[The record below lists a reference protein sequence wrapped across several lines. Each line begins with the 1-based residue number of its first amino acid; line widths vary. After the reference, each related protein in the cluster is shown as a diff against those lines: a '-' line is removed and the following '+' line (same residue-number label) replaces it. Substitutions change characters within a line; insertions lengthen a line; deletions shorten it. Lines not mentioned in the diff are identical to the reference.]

1 MITRIDMK
9 GVATYDNN
17 GICIDNCKA
26 VNFIYGPNGSG
37 KSTISNYL
45 QTPDDSKYANCS
57 IDWDHG
63 ILSELVVY
71 NRAFRENNFKGE
83 IAGVFTLGQATIDDI
98 KKHEELKKKRD
109 FRQNELNSRNETLKT
124 KKQEK
129 QKNANDFR
137 DTVWQLI
144 LKNHESEF
152 KEAFTGVRADKEKFK
167 SKVLV
172 EYMNNHD
179 SAESYESL
187 VSKAKTLFASKP
199 EKAPKFI
206 WNIENNIT
214 KLFNVETD
222 SIWGRIIVGCKDLP
236 ISKLIDQLNNSDWV
250 SKGRDYIIGNNS
262 RCPFC
267 QQDTITQDLRNQLE
281 QFFSGEYEEKI
292 NQINELL
299 VSYQESA
306 NTIVA
311 YLQQIANSLSNNNI
325 GNIDVMAFTTTI
337 DSLSSLFSKNIDSMS
352 SKAKEPSV
360 IVSLIDSSKIVNQLK
375 STIITANTSIDKH
388 NRMVDNF
395 SSERAQLIDDIW
407 AYLLDINQP
416 VIDAFIH
423 DQSCFDKAIKAI
435 EAQINSFK
443 TEING
448 LDAQI
453 IEAGKNITSVQ
464 PTVDEINRSLKSY
477 GFNNFSIVCSPINN
491 NLYQIQRSDGSLA
504 SNTLSEGE
512 ETFIS
517 FLYYLQLAKGATD
530 ITKVSAKK
538 ILVIDDP
545 ICSLDSTILYI
556 VSAMVKDLIQ
566 QVKKGDSDVEQLF
579 ILTHNVF
586 FHKEA
591 SFIDGRTQ
599 SDNRIN
605 YWVLQKDLNISTV
618 RPFGTTN
625 PIKTSY
631 ELLWQEINDS
641 SPKSFV
647 SIQNTM
653 RRIIEYYFGMLG
665 NRKYDYV
672 IKKFDSIEEQ
682 QICKSLFYWINDGS
696 HTIPDDLYFDGNPD
710 SIDKY
715 KMIFKRVFE
724 VTGNESHYNMMMG
737 IQDNTEAV

>member
-1 MITRIDMK
+1 MK
-9 GVATYDNN
+9 EVATYDNN
-17 GICIDNCKA
+17 GVCFDSCKA

-45 QTPDDSKYANCS
+45 QAPDDSKYANCS
-57 IDWDHG
+57 IDWDNG
-63 ILSELVVY
+63 VSSELVVY
-71 NRAFRENNFKGE
+71 NRAFRENNFKGD

-109 FRQNELNSRNETLKT
+109 FRQNELNGRNELLKI

-129 QKNANDFR
+129 QKNANEFR
-137 DTVWQLI
+137 DTVWKLI
-144 LKNHESEF
+144 LKNNESDF
-152 KEAFTGVRADKEKFK
+152 KEAFSGVRADKEKFK
-167 SKVLV
+167 SKVLD
-172 EYMNNHD
+172 EYKKNHD
-179 SAESYESL
+179 SAESYENL
-187 VSKAKTLFASKP
+187 VSKAKTLFATKP
-199 EKAPKFI
+199 EKAPNYI
-206 WNIENNIT
+206 WNFGDSITNLFSVEN
-214 KLFNVETD
+214 D
-222 SIWGRIIVGCKDLP
+222 SIWKKIIVGCKDLP

-250 SKGRDYIIGNNS
+250 RQGRTYINNS

-281 QFFSGEYEEKI
+281 QFFSGEYEENTNYI
-292 NQINELL
+292 SELL
-299 VSYQESA
+299 GKYRESS
-306 NTIVA
+306 NTVVTS
-311 YLQQIANSLSNNNI
+311 LQQIANSCSTNNI

-337 DSLSSLFSKNIDSMS
+337 DTLSSLFSKNIDSMS
-352 SKAKEPSV
+352 SKDKEPSV
-360 IVSLIDSSKIVNQLK
+360 IVSLIDSRKLINQLK
-375 STIITANTSIDKH
+375 ATIISANTNIDKH

-395 SSERAQLIDDIW
+395 SAERTQLIDDIW
-407 AYLLDINQP
+407 AYLLDTNQP
-416 VIDAFIH
+416 VIETFIH
-423 DQSCFDKAIKAI
+423 DQTCFDKAIKAI
-435 EAQINSFK
+435 ESQINSFK
-443 TEING
+443 TEIND

-538 ILVIDDP
+538 VLVIDDP

-566 QVKKGDSDVEQLF
+566 KVKNRESDVEQMF

-599 SDNRIN
+599 IDNNIH

-618 RPFGTTN
+618 RPFGATN

-631 ELLWQEINDS
+631 ELLWQEIKDS
-641 SPKSFV
+641 SSKSFV
-647 SIQNTM
+647 SIQNNM

-672 IKKFDSIEEQ
+672 VKKFDSIEEQ

-696 HTIPDDLYFDGNPD
+696 HTIPDDLYFDGNSD

-724 VTGNESHYNMMMG
+724 VTGNESHYYMMMG
-737 IQDNTEAV
+737 IQDKTEAV